1 MHLFR
6 ANPISEKP
14 GGVIERKK
22 KVTRPGGPA
31 VGAFLLSP
39 RGRRT

>member
-1 MHLFR
+1 MDPFR
-6 ANPISEKP
+6 ANPISEKR

-31 VGAFLLSP
+31 AGAFLLSP
-39 RGRRT
+39 RAGRA